1 MHSKIKQLFMISC
14 ALVPLF
20 FNAHAFYFLSR
31 CQTHAHGLHHPF
43 VDKNKRNAPW
53 GFGCFQPTHVG
64 YLLWFCDRKEVHPR
78 TASCPIGTKKGL
90 STLPM
95 DRPFEVLL
103 LEV

>member
-31 CQTHAHGLHHPF
+31 CQTHVHGLHRPF
-43 VDKNKRNAPW
+43 VDNS
-53 GFGCFQPTHVG
+53 PTRAG
-64 YLLWFCDRKEVHPR
+64 YLLWFRDRKEAHPR
-78 TASCPIGTKKGL
+78 AASRPIGTKKGL

>member
-1 MHSKIKQLFMISC
+1 
-14 ALVPLF
+14 
-20 FNAHAFYFLSR
+20 
-31 CQTHAHGLHHPF
+31 
-43 VDKNKRNAPW
+43 VDKNKQNAP
-53 GFGCFQPTHVG
+53 GVSAIPFKNMRNFPGVSTDFGCFRPTHVG
-64 YLLWFCDRKEVHPR
+64 YLLWFRNRKEVHPR